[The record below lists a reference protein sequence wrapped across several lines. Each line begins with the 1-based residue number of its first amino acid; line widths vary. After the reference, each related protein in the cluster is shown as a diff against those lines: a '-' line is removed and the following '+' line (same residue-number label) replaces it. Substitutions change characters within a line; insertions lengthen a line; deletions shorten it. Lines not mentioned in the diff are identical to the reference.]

1 MSLLA
6 ADLVHNTRVAL
17 DHVLVRLK
25 DHFSGDGRSRPG
37 TTKVKSAD
45 SLGNP
50 GQPLENGINL
60 VKAGAPV
67 GARSR
72 DARNGRPASVAGGGS
87 EAIEVAA
94 KLARVDL
101 RRFRLVSH
109 APACRGAGG
118 SDGNGSENPAVSDCV
133 RGALDGAC
141 DLDA

>member
-6 ADLVHNTRVAL
+6 ADLLHNTRVAL

-67 GARSR
+67 
-72 DARNGRPASVAGGGS
+72 AGGGS
-87 EAIEVAA
+87 EAIEIAA
-94 KLARVDL
+94 KQARVDL
-101 RRFRLVSH
+101 RRFGWLSH
-109 APACRGAGG
+109 SPACRGAGG

>member
-45 SLGNP
+45 GLGNP

-87 EAIEVAA
+87 EAIEIAA
-94 KLARVDL
+94 KQARVDL
-101 RRFRLVSH
+101 RRFRLVIPLSCMSR
-109 APACRGAGG
+109 CRR
-118 SDGNGSENPAVSDCV
+118 V
-133 RGALDGAC
+133 
-141 DLDA
+141 

>member
-87 EAIEVAA
+87 EAIEISA
-94 KLARVDL
+94 KQARVDL
-101 RRFRLVSH
+101 RRFRLVIPLS
-109 APACRGAGG
+109 CMSRCG